1 MDKKEEN
8 NSLNN
13 SIPLATAAG
22 ATAATGLYNLGSDYI
37 DKGRAIEY
45 GNRTLDQINQASKS
59 NIIDPQ
65 YPIIDDNKLKFIS
78 YDEFKQ
84 WLEDKGYGSNLFT
97 QFVTDHPYL
106 TTTSLISVAAIG
118 AWLASKGVMWLYK
131 KWREYCNNSDKGI
144 EQQSEEQE
152 INNNLQ

>member
-1 MDKKEEN
+1 MNKKEEN

-13 SIPLATAAG
+13 SIPLATTAG
-22 ATAATGLYNLGSDYI
+22 ATAAAGL
-37 DKGRAIEY
+37 
-45 GNRTLDQINQASKS
+45 
-59 NIIDPQ
+59 
-65 YPIIDDNKLKFIS
+65 

-118 AWLASKGVMWLYK
+118 AWLASKGVM
-131 KWREYCNNSDKGI
+131 
-144 EQQSEEQE
+144 
-152 INNNLQ
+152 